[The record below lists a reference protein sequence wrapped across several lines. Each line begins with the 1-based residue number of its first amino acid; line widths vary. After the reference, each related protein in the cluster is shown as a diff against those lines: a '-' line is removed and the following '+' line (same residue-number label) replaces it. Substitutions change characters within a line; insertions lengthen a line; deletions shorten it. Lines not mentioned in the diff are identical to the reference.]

1 MRSGSGSVSLDPNQ
15 GDDAMMAIF
24 LVVDDLKATIDCIGE
39 NDVTPIYGGR
49 EMVRIKP
56 RTGVTPGI
64 CLIQKAA

>member
-1 MRSGSGSVSLDPNQ
+1 MCIRDS
-15 GDDAMMAIF
+15 F

-39 NDVTPIYGGR
+39 NDVTPIEVYGGR

-56 RTGVTPGI
+56 RIGVTPGI